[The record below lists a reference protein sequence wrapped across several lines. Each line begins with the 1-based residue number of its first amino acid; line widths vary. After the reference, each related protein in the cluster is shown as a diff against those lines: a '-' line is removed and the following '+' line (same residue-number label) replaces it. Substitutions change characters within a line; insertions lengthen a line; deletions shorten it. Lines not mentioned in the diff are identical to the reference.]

1 MCLQAW
7 ARCWSTPSTT
17 RAWRRWESGH
27 RFRTTSAPWDIRQPH
42 SRCSPACT
50 MSPAWSSMRRPCA
63 RRASSNGSASTSS
76 WPATKSIRQWS
87 PSSRSCTTKPNSN
100 RISWAPVACRP
111 ATSWLP
117 SSSAFYATRSPERRR
132 ATSTVGAMKV
142 DGGIS
147 LELSKAAASAK
158 EAEAAG
164 YDGAWTAETAHDPFL
179 PHVLAAEHTERL
191 ELGTSIAVAFAR
203 NPMNL
208 ANLAW
213 DLQSYS
219 KGRFILGLGSQIK
232 PHITK
237 RFSMEW
243 SHPAPR
249 MRELILAI
257 RAIWDTW
264 QNGTPL
270 AFRGE
275 FYTHTLMTPFFA
287 PDRKDLD
294 GFGVPK
300 IFLAGVGELMTE
312 VAGEV
317 CDGFI
322 CHGFTTERY
331 LREITLPALARG
343 RAKAGKSMDGFEV
356 VGPSFVVTGNDEAEM
371 AAAEQG
377 TRQQIAFY
385 GSTPAYKGGLELH
398 GWNGLHEELNA
409 LSKKGG
415 WVEMGNLITDEILN
429 TFAVVGEPEQVAPEL
444 LRRYGDV
451 VGRISFYAPYRSNP
465 DRWRQVM
472 ADLQA
477 A

>member
-1 MCLQAW
+1 
-7 ARCWSTPSTT
+7 
-17 RAWRRWESGH
+17 
-27 RFRTTSAPWDIRQPH
+27 
-42 SRCSPACT
+42 
-50 MSPAWSSMRRPCA
+50 
-63 RRASSNGSASTSS
+63 
-76 WPATKSIRQWS
+76 
-87 PSSRSCTTKPNSN
+87 
-100 RISWAPVACRP
+100 
-111 ATSWLP
+111 
-117 SSSAFYATRSPERRR
+117 
-132 ATSTVGAMKV
+132 MKV
-142 DGGIS
+142 DGGVS
-147 LELSKAAASAK
+147 SELATAAASAK
-158 EAEAAG
+158 ETEAAG
-164 YDGAWTAETAHDPFL
+164 YDGAWTSETAHDPFFPL
-179 PHVLAAEHTERL
+179 LLAAEHTDRL

-203 NPMNL
+203 NPMTL
-208 ANLAW
+208 AHIGW
-213 DLQSYS
+213 DLQAFSN
-219 KGRFILGLGSQIK
+219 GRFILGLGSQIK

-249 MRELILAI
+249 MREMIMAI

-264 QNGTPL
+264 QNGVPL
-270 AFRGE
+270 AFRGD
-275 FYTHTLMTPFFA
+275 FYTHTLMTPFFTPSA
-287 PDRKDLD
+287 ADLG
-294 GFGVPK
+294 GFGVPR

-331 LREITLPALARG
+331 LREVTLPALARG
-343 RAKAGKSMDGFEV
+343 RTKAGKSMEGFEV
-356 VGPSFVVTGNDEAEM
+356 VGPSFVVTGTNEAEM
-371 AAAEQG
+371 TAAENG

-385 GSTPAYKGGLELH
+385 GSTPAYKGVLELH

-429 TFAVVGEPEQVAPEL
+429 TFAVVGAPEQIAPEL

-451 VGRISFYAPYRSNP
+451 VQRVSFYAPYRSDP
-465 DRWRQVM
+465 ERWRQVL